1 MTEEMN
7 RYELRNRYVF
17 KGRLVMSTAFH
28 IGTGDVRMI
37 ASSSDSPV
45 VRTPEGVPFIPGS
58 SFKGALRS
66 TVEKLVP
73 GLPGEWSSCGLVQ
86 FSKEAGWQAQQEAQK
101 EGNQLCS
108 TAWAADL
115 ADKKRR
121 SPDPETAEEV
131 RKELLD
137 RRCDTCRL
145 FGSPF
150 AASHVSINDLYMS
163 SKEWSEVVQ
172 VRDGVAID
180 RDSERA
186 KDRLKYDFEAVP
198 SMTVFDLEMTLENA
212 SPKDLQLLCVGLGE
226 YLHGFGTIGGKRS
239 RGLGACRLEGL
250 QVYKLEL
257 TSIDETE
264 RNRRLRNYLLE
275 KELEKQFS
283 KEDDG
288 EAFLNTYI
296 SQIFEGASR

>member
-17 KGRLVMSTAFH
+17 TGRLVMLTAFH
-28 IGTGDVRMI
+28 IGTGAARMT

-45 VRTPEGVPFIPGS
+45 VLTAEGVPFIPGS

-73 GLPGEWSSCGLVQ
+73 GLPGKWSSCGLVQ
-86 FSKEAGWQAQQEAQK
+86 LSKKAGEQAQQEAQK
-101 EGNQLCS
+101 EGKQLCS
-108 TAWAADL
+108 TAWSADL
-115 ADKKRR
+115 AERKRR
-121 SPDPETAEEV
+121 HPETAEEI

-137 RRCDTCRL
+137 RLCDTCRL

-150 AASHVSINDLYMS
+150 AASHVNINDLYMPL
-163 SKEWSEVVQ
+163 EQWSGVIQ

-180 RDSERA
+180 RDSEKA
-186 KDRLKYDFEAVP
+186 KDRLKYDFEVVP
-198 SMTVFDLEMTLENA
+198 SMTAFELEMTLENA
-212 SPKDLQLLCVGLGE
+212 SQKDLQLLSVGLGE
-226 YLHGFGTIGGKRS
+226 YMHGFGTIGGKRS

-257 TSIDETE
+257 AGVDNAE

-275 KELEKQFS
+275 KVLEKQFS
-283 KEDDG
+283 KEEDG

-296 SQIFEGASR
+296 SQIFKGASL